1 MKMYVWS
8 DALAFLAVAQ
18 ANSVSVARGLLLRE
32 IGESGDGSCPER
44 DKAREY
50 VLSTNPAIYYG
61 KNAEFALL
69 DSAEVRELEA
79 YIKRNRIDQRN
90 DVLNL
95 KIEQLTA
102 EVEKLRA
109 EKATP

>member
-18 ANSVSVARGLLLRE
+18 AESVQEARALLLRE
-32 IGESGDGSCPER
+32 TGDTGDGSCPER
-44 DKAREY
+44 DKARETI
-50 VLSTNPAIYYG
+50 LSTNPAVYYRA
-61 KNAEFALL
+61 KAVFALT

-79 YIKRNRIDQRN
+79 YIKRNQIDQQP

-102 EVEKLRA
+102 ELEKLQA
-109 EKATP
+109 ERPTT